1 MKVSEIRQA
10 AGERCEGWG
19 LGQKLR
25 AGYRDEGGL
34 LRRGEPV
41 RTSGNRWSDSSS
53 HLPIIRVVSPGR
65 AIH

>member
-1 MKVSEIRQA
+1 MKGSEIRQA

-25 AGYRDEGGL
+25 VGYRARVRL
-34 LRRGEPV
+34 LRHGGRPV
-41 RTSGNRWSDSSS
+41 SGGRWSDSSS
-53 HLPIIRVVSPGR
+53 HLLIICVVSPER